1 MLIVATIALPLIAV
15 RMHYELLIL
24 TANAVAALSRYLRA
38 RVALAVTLALAAHI
52 AEVIVF
58 GLGWRLLIVAGA
70 VEIAPSAPALVD
82 VIYFSGSIYTTL
94 GFGDIVPVSGGG
106 RLLATVEAVT
116 GLVLIAWTASFTFDQ
131 MQRCAGADPDRA

>member
-1 MLIVATIALPLIAV
+1 MLIVVMIALPLIAV

-24 TANAVAALSRYLRA
+24 AENAVAALSRYLRA

-58 GLGWRLLIVAGA
+58 GLGWHLLIVAGA
-70 VEIAPSAPALVD
+70 VEIAPSAPALLD

-106 RLLATVEAVT
+106 RLLATLEAVT

-131 MQRCAGADPDRA
+131 MQRRAGAGTGRA